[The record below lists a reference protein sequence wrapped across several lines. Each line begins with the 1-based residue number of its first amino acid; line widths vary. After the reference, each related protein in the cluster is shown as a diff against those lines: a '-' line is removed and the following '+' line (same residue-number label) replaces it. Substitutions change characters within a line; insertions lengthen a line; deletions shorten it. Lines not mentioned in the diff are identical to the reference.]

1 MEAKN
6 LTIVRFTQPAMV
18 SIIPPILFEQL
29 VEVDKGVRLE
39 ALIETAAGGMANP
52 QTYFFGFVDPE
63 QNRIVGFLWTIHS
76 LLKNR
81 LVVYY
86 MSTLKE
92 YQGHNI
98 LGRYFEL
105 CKGLVTRLKLD
116 KTLELYSLH
125 ANIAKAYGA
134 IASKTTIWEFD
145 TEGQDYGKRRRKD
158 LEDDLVE
165 AKIEE

>member
-1 MEAKN
+1 
-6 LTIVRFTQPAMV
+6 
-18 SIIPPILFEQL
+18 
-29 VEVDKGVRLE
+29 
-39 ALIETAAGGMANP
+39 MANP

-125 ANIAKAYGA
+125 ANIAKTYGGEPSA
-134 IASKTTIWEFD
+134 TTIWEFN
-145 TEGQDYGKRRRKD
+145 TEDASYGIRRRKGAS
-158 LEDDLVE
+158 EDVAE
-165 AKIEE
+165 TEIEK